1 MLSCEG
7 SMSDPVSS
15 TEVKPGEFALTRPIR
30 VLVISARFLPDLG
43 GTETHI
49 HEITRRLALRN
60 DLDLT
65 VLTTDRSGTRPIR
78 EEFDGFT
85 VLRCRSYPRHRDYYF
100 APSIYRRVL
109 RGKYDIVHC
118 QGIHTAVPVLAMM
131 AAKRGQ
137 IPYVVTLH
145 TGGHSSDFRRRLRN
159 IQWRALCPLLHG
171 AAVIVAVSRFEQ
183 RVFQKACSLNASR
196 FRIIQNGGDLTTS
209 AVQAEM
215 IPGLIVS
222 CGRLERYKGHQRVIE
237 ALPIVQRSI
246 PHATLHILGSGPYE
260 SQLRSLINTLG
271 LERSV
276 TIEYIVPSDRERMAK
291 SLGQAAVV
299 AALSEYEAHP
309 LAVIEALTLGIPVVG
324 LETAG
329 IGDLVEDGLVR
340 GVPKHASPA
349 TIAEILIESLEDRNL
364 SGPAGLPT
372 WDIAADHLA
381 HVYMDA
387 AGAVPESPGSVG

>member
-7 SMSDPVSS
+7 SISDPVSS
-15 TEVKPGEFALTRPIR
+15 TEVKPGQFALTRPIR

-49 HEITRRLALRN
+49 HEITRRLALRD

-85 VLRCRSYPRHRDYYF
+85 VMRCRSYPRHRDYYF
-100 APSIYRRVL
+100 APGIYRRVL

-145 TGGHSSDFRRRLRN
+145 TGGHSSDFRHRLRN
-159 IQWRALCPLLHG
+159 IQWRALRPLLRG
-171 AAVIVAVSRFEQ
+171 AAIIVAVSRFEQ
-183 RVFQKACSLNASR
+183 RVFQKACSLDASR
-196 FRIIQNGGDLTTS
+196 FRIIQNGGELTTS
-209 AVQAEM
+209 VVQAEM

-222 CGRLERYKGHQRVIE
+222 CGRLERYKGHHRVIE

-246 PHATLHILGSGPYE
+246 PHATLQILGSGPYE
-260 SQLRSLINTLG
+260 SQLRSLINILG
-271 LERSV
+271 LEKSV
-276 TIEYIVPSDRERMAK
+276 TIECITPSDRERMAE
-291 SLGQAAVV
+291 SLSRAAVV
-299 AALSEYEAHP
+299 TVLSEYEAHP
-309 LAVIEALTLGIPVVG
+309 LAVIEALTLGIPTVG
-324 LETAG
+324 LDTAG

-340 GVPKHASPA
+340 GVPKHAVPT
-349 TIAEILIESLEDRNL
+349 TIAEILIAALEDRNM
-364 SGPAGLPT
+364 SDPAGLPT
-372 WDIAADHLA
+372 WDIAADFLA
-381 HVYMDA
+381 HVYMSA
-387 AGAVPESPGSVG
+387 VGAVPESSGS